1 MAGRTQHVKA
11 KKVVDATNKLRE
23 ILVMLETFQSS

>member
-1 MAGRTQHVKA
+1 VQA

-23 ILVMLETFQSS
+23 LLVLLESLQSD